1 MVDAARLLHALE
13 LPAALV
19 DASGA
24 VREANAAFRT
34 LGSEA
39 NAAAVSAGVDGWRV
53 VPVGEGLHLVTA
65 ADPRLARRARTLAT
79 LSHEVR
85 TPLNGVLGM
94 AGLLASTRLDPTQ
107 AAYLATL
114 RASGEHLLSLVEEVL
129 DYARLDAG
137 RVELEPAVTDVE
149 HLLQTVCELLS
160 PRAHAAGLE
169 IAWASEGP
177 PPPPVTADDG
187 RLRQV
192 LFNLAGNAVKLTGA
206 GGVLLTVAQ
215 RPAPPAQDGAARLT
229 LRFAVRDTGPGLAR
243 AAQAQVWEE
252 FAQAEEGV
260 RAGGAGLGLAI
271 VRRLADA
278 FGGRLGVESRPGEG
292 ALFWF
297 EAEFAVASGRVAA
310 RAGEGRLAG
319 VTVGLVSA
327 SPVVAAAAALQ
338 VDAEGGRLL
347 RLDPGA
353 PSDGSAADPA
363 RGGVD
368 VLLVDGGERLAPPPP
383 GAPALVLLA
392 PEARERV
399 AAARAL
405 GYAGWL
411 IKPLRRASLAD
422 RVRALLAP
430 ADAAPA
436 AGAPRSAEDERA
448 DPAAAVGLRV
458 LLAEDNAVNALLAR
472 ALLQR
477 EGCTVERVARGD
489 EAVEAARGGGFDL
502 VLMDLRMPG
511 LDGLA
516 ATAALR
522 AAGVRTP
529 VVALTANAF
538 DDDRRACR
546 EAGLDGFLAKPLDPS
561 ALRAVLARWGRPAGR
576 PVGRSAA

>member
-13 LPAALV
+13 VPAALI
-19 DASGA
+19 DAAGV
-24 VREANAAFRT
+24 VREANAAFRA
-34 LGSEA
+34 LDA
-39 NAAAVSAGVDGWRV
+39 DVRAAALASLATDGAGEGWRGAS
-53 VPVGEGLHLVTA
+53 VGDGLCLLTA
-65 ADPRLARRARTLAT
+65 ADPRLARRARMLAT

-137 RVELEPAVTDVE
+137 RVELEPAVVDVE

-169 IAWASEGP
+169 IAWAAEGAP
-177 PPPPVTADDG
+177 PRRVIADDG

-215 RPAPPAQDGAARLT
+215 RPAARAERRRAVM
-229 LRFAVRDTGPGLAR
+229 LRFSVRDTGPGLDR
-243 AAQAQVWEE
+243 DAQSRVWEE
-252 FAQAEEGV
+252 FEQAGDGA

-271 VRRLADA
+271 VRRLAEA
-278 FGGRLGVESRPGEG
+278 FGGRLGVQSRPGEG

-297 EAEFAVASGRVAA
+297 EAEFALAEPTPASVASVEREA
-310 RAGEGRLAG
+310 LAG
-319 VTVGLVSA
+319 ISVGLVSN
-327 SPVVAAAAALQ
+327 SPVVAAAAVLQ
-338 VDAEGGRLL
+338 IEAEGGRVL
-347 RLDPGA
+347 RLDGGP
-353 PSDGSAADPA
+353 ADPA
-363 RGGVD
+363 RALVD
-368 VLLVDGGERLAPPPP
+368 VLLVDASTGAPPPP
-383 GAPALVLLA
+383 PAGAPALVLLA
-392 PEARERV
+392 AEARERI
-399 AAARAL
+399 AEARAL

-411 IKPLRRASLAD
+411 IKPLRRASVAD
-422 RVRALLAP
+422 RIRAVLGRTAEAQP
-430 ADAAPA
+430 VAA
-436 AGAPRSAEDERA
+436 RSHQQEDERA
-448 DPAAAVGLRV
+448 APSIAAGLRV

-477 EGCTVERVARGD
+477 EGCEVERVATGL
-489 EAVEAARGGGFDL
+489 EAVAAARGGGFDL

-516 ATAALR
+516 ATVALR
-522 AAGVRTP
+522 AAGVHTP

-546 EAGLDGFLAKPLDPS
+546 EAGLDGFLTKPLDPS
-561 ALRAVLARWGRPAGR
+561 ALRATLARWGRPQAR
-576 PVGRSAA
+576 PAA

>member
-19 DASGA
+19 DQTGA
-24 VREANAAFRT
+24 VREANAAFRA
-34 LGSEA
+34 LAADPG
-39 NAAAVSAGVDGWRV
+39 AAAASPEAGGALRSVPLGDGLR
-53 VPVGEGLHLVTA
+53 LVTA
-65 ADPRLARRARTLAT
+65 ADPRLARRARMLAT

-94 AGLLASTRLDPTQ
+94 AGLLAATRLDATQ

-169 IAWASEGP
+169 IAWAVEGA
-177 PPPPVTADDG
+177 PPPPVAADDG

-192 LFNLAGNAVKLTGA
+192 LFNLAGNAVKLTEA
-206 GGVLLTVAQ
+206 GGVLLTVAK
-215 RPAPPAQDGAARLT
+215 RPAADGRLT
-229 LRFAVRDTGPGLAR
+229 LRFCVRDTGPGLDR
-243 AAQAQVWEE
+243 AAQARVWEE
-252 FAQAEEGV
+252 FEQADDGA

-271 VRRLADA
+271 VRRLSEA

-297 EAEFAVASGRVAA
+297 EAEFAPAAPVAA
-310 RAGEGRLAG
+310 PRAAGRLAG
-319 VTVGLVSA
+319 VTVGVASP

-338 VDAEGGRLL
+338 VEAEGGRVLH
-347 RLDPGA
+347 LDPC
-353 PSDGSAADPA
+353 GSAEGPA
-363 RGGVD
+363 AAAVD
-368 VLLVDGGERLAPPPP
+368 VRLVDGAGGLAAPPD

-392 PEARERV
+392 PEERERI
-399 AAARAL
+399 AAAREI

-411 IKPLRRASLAD
+411 IKPLRRGSVAD
-422 RVRALLAP
+422 RIRAVLDGHATAP
-430 ADAAPA
+430 ATAAPA
-436 AGAPRSAEDERA
+436 PEDERA
-448 DPAAAVGLRV
+448 APAPAAGLRV

-477 EGCTVERVARGD
+477 EGCEVARVATGA
-489 EAVEAARGGGFDL
+489 EAVEAARDGAFDL

-546 EAGLDGFLAKPLDPS
+546 EAGLDGFLTKPLDPQ
-561 ALRAVLARWGRPAGR
+561 ALRAVLARWARPDA
-576 PVGRSAA
+576 RSAA